1 MAFGGDNAE
10 SYYDEGLTASMK
22 GDMARAV
29 QCFERAIRLD
39 NSFSAA
45 YHQLGKAYLRVG
57 DTERAVDLLLQVVSR
72 RPDQIPPKLDLGH
85 AYLSLNRTA
94 EAREQ
99 FDGIL
104 AVDPLN
110 ARALLGLAHVSFS
123 EANWRAAMERARTV
137 LESGGKNFSA
147 LFLLGRA
154 AKLAGDAQL
163 AQSTLE
169 SADKLLEKSIELNPD
184 QPEGHFLRG
193 EVFYF
198 REQFSSAMENY
209 RAADDRTDAKNPDR
223 VYSAFGEN
231 FTQLDILAKLGLCYQ
246 RLGKPERAHELGEK
260 ILARNPNHKIGRSLA
275 ESE

>member
-22 GDMARAV
+22 GDMARAI

-39 NSFSAA
+39 HSFSAA
-45 YHQLGKAYLRVG
+45 YHQLGKAYLRANQA
-57 DTERAVDLLLQVVSR
+57 EKAIDLLQQVVTR
-72 RPDQIPPKLDLGH
+72 RPEQAPPRLDLGY
-85 AYLSLNRTA
+85 AYLSQNRVG

-99 FDGIL
+99 FEGIL
-104 AVDPLN
+104 AIDPLN
-110 ARALLGLAHVSFS
+110 SRAHLGLAHVNFT
-123 EANWRAAMERARTV
+123 EANWHAAMEQARAV

-154 AKLAGDAQL
+154 AKLAGESQL

-169 SADKLLEKSIELNPD
+169 SADKLLEKSIELNPE

-223 VYSAFGEN
+223 LYSAFGEN
-231 FTQLDILAKLGLCYQ
+231 FTQLDIWGKLGLCYQ
-246 RLGKPERAHELGEK
+246 RLGKSDRARELGQK
-260 ILARNPNHKIGRSLA
+260 ILARDPNHRIGRSLVEA
-275 ESE
+275 Q

>member
-22 GDMARAV
+22 GDMARAI

-45 YHQLGKAYLRVG
+45 YHQLGKSYLRVNQA
-57 DTERAVDLLLQVVSR
+57 EKAIDLLQQVVTR
-72 RPDQIPPKLDLGH
+72 RPEQAPPRLDLGY
-85 AYLSLNRTA
+85 AYLSQNRVG

-99 FDGIL
+99 FEGIL
-104 AVDPLN
+104 AIDPLN
-110 ARALLGLAHVSFS
+110 SRARLGLAHVNFT
-123 EANWRAAMERARTV
+123 EANWHAAMEQARAV

-154 AKLAGDAQL
+154 ARLAGESQL

-169 SADKLLEKSIELNPD
+169 SADKLLEKSIELNPE

-223 VYSAFGEN
+223 LYSAFGEN
-231 FTQLDILAKLGLCYQ
+231 FTQLDIWGKLGLCYQ
-246 RLGKPERAHELGEK
+246 RLGKGDRARELGQK
-260 ILARNPNHKIGRSLA
+260 ILARDPNHRIGRSLVEA
-275 ESE
+275 Q

>member
-22 GDMARAV
+22 GDMARAI
-29 QCFERAIRLD
+29 QCFDRAIRLD
-39 NSFSAA
+39 NTFAAA
-45 YHQLGKAYLRVG
+45 YHQLGKSYLRIG
-57 DTERAVDLLLQVVSR
+57 DVQKAVDLLQQVVSR
-72 RPDQIPPKLDLGH
+72 RPDQIPAKLDLGH
-85 AYLSLNRTA
+85 AYLSMNRTG

-99 FDGIL
+99 FEGIL

-110 ARALLGLAHVSFS
+110 SRAHLGLAHVNFS
-123 EANWRAAMERARTV
+123 EANWRAAMEQARTV

-147 LFLLGRA
+147 LFLMGRA

-209 RAADDRTDAKNPDR
+209 RAADDRTDARNPDR
-223 VYSAFGEN
+223 LYSAFGEN

-246 RLGKPERAHELGEK
+246 RLGKPDRARELGEK
-260 ILARNPNHKIGRSLA
+260 ILARNPNHKIGRSLV